1 MTNLFAKVR
10 ANDEA
15 PYAAAAKIALLIERW
30 LSWTNLGVLFVCIEI
45 LQLDTHVACRGSC
58 IIARDQQNLQQVPVL
73 FIQNSIKNQLLA
85 SG

>member
-1 MTNLFAKVR
+1 MTCMTNLFAKVR

-45 LQLDTHVACRGSC
+45 LQLDTHVA
-58 IIARDQQNLQQVPVL
+58 
-73 FIQNSIKNQLLA
+73 
-85 SG
+85 